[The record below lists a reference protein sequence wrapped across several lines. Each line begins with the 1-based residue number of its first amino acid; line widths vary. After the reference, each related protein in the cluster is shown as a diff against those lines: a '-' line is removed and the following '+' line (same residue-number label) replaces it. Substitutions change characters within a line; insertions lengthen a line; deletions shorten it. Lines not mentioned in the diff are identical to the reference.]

1 MKKPQWQEERERI
14 QTALTPEEYRSAE
27 ESVLNAHF
35 TQPVIIKSMYQVLEN
50 MGFNKGRILEPS
62 CGVGNFF
69 GLVPQSMSNSTL
81 YGVELDTMSS
91 KIAGYL
97 YPEANIQNT
106 GFERTNYPDG
116 YFDVAIGN
124 VPFGDYRVNDPAY
137 NSHGFLIH
145 DYFIAKTLDKL
156 RPDGVAVF
164 ITTKGTMDK
173 ESSKVREYLFK
184 RADLLGAIRLP
195 NTAFKN
201 AGTKVTADIL
211 FLQKRE
217 KERENPE
224 WISIVNNEDG
234 IRVNSYFAA
243 HPEMVLGTM
252 QEVTGPYGL
261 ETACLEKEGSSL
273 EEQLQAAVSNITGY
287 IPERTQEERAE
298 FRYEIE
304 QMADTLDAS
313 KERIY
318 SYVLSDTGEIYYKN
332 ETGLEQKEVS
342 NTAKTRITGMTAIRD
357 CVRELIRLQMEETED
372 VEAKISA
379 EQVKLDRLYDS
390 YTAKWGL
397 LNSVAN
403 RRAFSEDSS
412 YPLLCSLERLDED
425 GNLAGK
431 ADMFTK
437 RTIRRKEVI
446 THVDTANEALAVS
459 MEEYGKVDIT
469 FMSNLCG
476 KSAEKITEELTG
488 VIFKNPD
495 TQEWETADEYL
506 SGNVREKLRIAEKAA
521 ESEDIYKNNAEALEN
536 VQPKK
541 LDASEIEIRLGT
553 MWIPLEVYDQF
564 MRETFQP
571 SQYIKNII
579 KLRYSEYTGEWNIEG
594 KNVDGSILSTNTYG
608 TKRATAYRLLESSL
622 NLKNIQIFDT
632 YTDEEGKEH
641 RELNKKETILAS
653 QKQDMI
659 KEKFKDWVFKDRERR
674 EMLVSLYNEKFN
686 SIRPRQFDG
695 SHLEF
700 PGMNPEITLKSHQK
714 NAVAHQ
720 LYGNNTLL
728 AHCVGAGKTFEMAA
742 AAMEAKRIGLAHK
755 SLFVVPNH
763 LTEQWGAEFLTLY
776 PAANILVATKKDFQ
790 PANRKRFCARIAT
803 GDYDAVIIGHSQF
816 EKIPLS
822 AERQRAVLESQI
834 DEIEKAIALAKEAQ
848 GENYTVKQMVKSRK
862 NLEVRLE
869 KLNEKK
875 KDDVVTFEELGVDRL
890 FVDESHGFKNLF
902 LYTKMRNV
910 AGVAQSES
918 QKAMDMYNKCRYM
931 DEITGGKGITFATG
945 TPVSNSMTE
954 LYTIQRYLQYDRLQE
969 MNLGMFDSWASIFGE
984 TVTAMEL
991 SPEGNGYRMK
1001 TRFANFFNLP
1011 ELMSVFQE
1019 VADIQ
1024 TSDMLQ
1030 LPVPEAEYENVVLPA
1045 SEEQKEILQS
1055 ISERADRVRNREV
1068 DPSEDNMLK
1077 ITTDGRK
1084 LALDQRLIND
1094 MLPDTANNKVSACAE
1109 RCFKVWQETKEQKSA
1124 QLVFCDTS
1132 TPKKDGSFNVY
1143 DALEQKLIEK
1153 GVPEEEIA
1161 FIHDANTDR
1170 QKAVLFSKVRS
1181 GQIRFLFG
1189 STSKMGAGTNVQD
1202 RLIALHHLDV
1212 PWRPADIEQQEGR
1225 ILRQG
1230 NKNKKVKIFRY
1241 IVENTFDAYMWQILE
1256 NKQKFISQIMTSK
1269 SPVRSCQDVDAVAL
1283 SYAETKALA
1292 TGNPKIKEKMELDVQ
1307 VTKLKMLK
1315 ANYESNLFRL
1325 QDAIAVE
1332 YPQRIAKYEELTA
1345 AYEADIAHLDTVLSR
1360 PFSIEIQDINY
1371 NDEKAAGEAL
1381 VQACTNMK
1389 KEHTDAANIGTF
1401 KGFKMKA
1408 SYSLFDNSF
1417 YVKLTRESSVSVEI
1431 KKDPVKNI
1439 ERILTALKKMPGQK
1453 AVAEERLE
1461 DARQQFAQA
1470 KEEVQKPFDKEDKL
1484 KYVQNRLTKINAELD
1499 MEPKTEPKLVKKEEL
1514 KKCL

>member
-1 MKKPQWQEERERI
+1 
-14 QTALTPEEYRSAE
+14 
-27 ESVLNAHF
+27 
-35 TQPVIIKSMYQVLEN
+35 
-50 MGFNKGRILEPS
+50 
-62 CGVGNFF
+62 
-69 GLVPQSMSNSTL
+69 
-81 YGVELDTMSS
+81 
-91 KIAGYL
+91 
-97 YPEANIQNT
+97 
-106 GFERTNYPDG
+106 
-116 YFDVAIGN
+116 
-124 VPFGDYRVNDPAY
+124 
-137 NSHGFLIH
+137 
-145 DYFIAKTLDKL
+145 
-156 RPDGVAVF
+156 
-164 ITTKGTMDK
+164 
-173 ESSKVREYLFK
+173 
-184 RADLLGAIRLP
+184 
-195 NTAFKN
+195 
-201 AGTKVTADIL
+201 
-211 FLQKRE
+211 
-217 KERENPE
+217 
-224 WISIVNNEDG
+224 
-234 IRVNSYFAA
+234 
-243 HPEMVLGTM
+243 
-252 QEVTGPYGL
+252 
-261 ETACLEKEGSSL
+261 
-273 EEQLQAAVSNITGY
+273 
-287 IPERTQEERAE
+287 
-298 FRYEIE
+298 
-304 QMADTLDAS
+304 MADTLDAS

-700 PGMNPEITLKSHQK
+700 PGMNPEITLKPHQK

-776 PAANILVATKKDFQ
+776 PAANILVAIKKDFQ
-790 PANRKRFCARIAT
+790 PANRKRFCAEDCR
-803 GDYDAVIIGHSQF
+803 
-816 EKIPLS
+816 L
-822 AERQRAVLESQI
+822 VL
-834 DEIEKAIALAKEAQ
+834 
-848 GENYTVKQMVKSRK
+848 R
-862 NLEVRLE
+862 
-869 KLNEKK
+869 
-875 KDDVVTFEELGVDRL
+875 
-890 FVDESHGFKNLF
+890 
-902 LYTKMRNV
+902 
-910 AGVAQSES
+910 
-918 QKAMDMYNKCRYM
+918 CRHY
-931 DEITGGKGITFATG
+931 
-945 TPVSNSMTE
+945 
-954 LYTIQRYLQYDRLQE
+954 
-969 MNLGMFDSWASIFGE
+969 WA
-984 TVTAMEL
+984 
-991 SPEGNGYRMK
+991 
-1001 TRFANFFNLP
+1001 
-1011 ELMSVFQE
+1011 
-1019 VADIQ
+1019 
-1024 TSDMLQ
+1024 
-1030 LPVPEAEYENVVLPA
+1030 
-1045 SEEQKEILQS
+1045 
-1055 ISERADRVRNREV
+1055 
-1068 DPSEDNMLK
+1068 
-1077 ITTDGRK
+1077 
-1084 LALDQRLIND
+1084 
-1094 MLPDTANNKVSACAE
+1094 
-1109 RCFKVWQETKEQKSA
+1109 
-1124 QLVFCDTS
+1124 
-1132 TPKKDGSFNVY
+1132 
-1143 DALEQKLIEK
+1143 
-1153 GVPEEEIA
+1153 
-1161 FIHDANTDR
+1161 
-1170 QKAVLFSKVRS
+1170 
-1181 GQIRFLFG
+1181 
-1189 STSKMGAGTNVQD
+1189 
-1202 RLIALHHLDV
+1202 
-1212 PWRPADIEQQEGR
+1212 
-1225 ILRQG
+1225 
-1230 NKNKKVKIFRY
+1230 
-1241 IVENTFDAYMWQILE
+1241 
-1256 NKQKFISQIMTSK
+1256 
-1269 SPVRSCQDVDAVAL
+1269 
-1283 SYAETKALA
+1283 
-1292 TGNPKIKEKMELDVQ
+1292 
-1307 VTKLKMLK
+1307 
-1315 ANYESNLFRL
+1315 
-1325 QDAIAVE
+1325 
-1332 YPQRIAKYEELTA
+1332 
-1345 AYEADIAHLDTVLSR
+1345 
-1360 PFSIEIQDINY
+1360 FSI
-1371 NDEKAAGEAL
+1371 
-1381 VQACTNMK
+1381 
-1389 KEHTDAANIGTF
+1389 
-1401 KGFKMKA
+1401 
-1408 SYSLFDNSF
+1408 
-1417 YVKLTRESSVSVEI
+1417 
-1431 KKDPVKNI
+1431 
-1439 ERILTALKKMPGQK
+1439 
-1453 AVAEERLE
+1453 
-1461 DARQQFAQA
+1461 
-1470 KEEVQKPFDKEDKL
+1470 
-1484 KYVQNRLTKINAELD
+1484 
-1499 MEPKTEPKLVKKEEL
+1499 
-1514 KKCL
+1514 

>member
-1 MKKPQWQEERERI
+1 M
-14 QTALTPEEYRSAE
+14 
-27 ESVLNAHF
+27 
-35 TQPVIIKSMYQVLEN
+35 
-50 MGFNKGRILEPS
+50 
-62 CGVGNFF
+62 
-69 GLVPQSMSNSTL
+69 
-81 YGVELDTMSS
+81 
-91 KIAGYL
+91 
-97 YPEANIQNT
+97 
-106 GFERTNYPDG
+106 
-116 YFDVAIGN
+116 
-124 VPFGDYRVNDPAY
+124 
-137 NSHGFLIH
+137 
-145 DYFIAKTLDKL
+145 
-156 RPDGVAVF
+156 
-164 ITTKGTMDK
+164 
-173 ESSKVREYLFK
+173 
-184 RADLLGAIRLP
+184 
-195 NTAFKN
+195 
-201 AGTKVTADIL
+201 
-211 FLQKRE
+211 
-217 KERENPE
+217 
-224 WISIVNNEDG
+224 NNEDG

-261 ETACLEKEGSSL
+261 ETACIEKEGSSL

-304 QMADTLDAS
+304 QMSDTLDAS

-700 PGMNPEITLKSHQK
+700 PGMNPEITLKPHQK

-862 NLEVRLE
+862 N
-869 KLNEKK
+869 
-875 KDDVVTFEELGVDRL
+875 
-890 FVDESHGFKNLF
+890 
-902 LYTKMRNV
+902 
-910 AGVAQSES
+910 
-918 QKAMDMYNKCRYM
+918 
-931 DEITGGKGITFATG
+931 
-945 TPVSNSMTE
+945 
-954 LYTIQRYLQYDRLQE
+954 
-969 MNLGMFDSWASIFGE
+969 
-984 TVTAMEL
+984 
-991 SPEGNGYRMK
+991 
-1001 TRFANFFNLP
+1001 
-1011 ELMSVFQE
+1011 
-1019 VADIQ
+1019 
-1024 TSDMLQ
+1024 
-1030 LPVPEAEYENVVLPA
+1030 
-1045 SEEQKEILQS
+1045 
-1055 ISERADRVRNREV
+1055 
-1068 DPSEDNMLK
+1068 
-1077 ITTDGRK
+1077 
-1084 LALDQRLIND
+1084 
-1094 MLPDTANNKVSACAE
+1094 
-1109 RCFKVWQETKEQKSA
+1109 
-1124 QLVFCDTS
+1124 
-1132 TPKKDGSFNVY
+1132 
-1143 DALEQKLIEK
+1143 
-1153 GVPEEEIA
+1153 
-1161 FIHDANTDR
+1161 
-1170 QKAVLFSKVRS
+1170 
-1181 GQIRFLFG
+1181 
-1189 STSKMGAGTNVQD
+1189 
-1202 RLIALHHLDV
+1202 
-1212 PWRPADIEQQEGR
+1212 
-1225 ILRQG
+1225 
-1230 NKNKKVKIFRY
+1230 
-1241 IVENTFDAYMWQILE
+1241 
-1256 NKQKFISQIMTSK
+1256 
-1269 SPVRSCQDVDAVAL
+1269 
-1283 SYAETKALA
+1283 
-1292 TGNPKIKEKMELDVQ
+1292 
-1307 VTKLKMLK
+1307 
-1315 ANYESNLFRL
+1315 
-1325 QDAIAVE
+1325 
-1332 YPQRIAKYEELTA
+1332 
-1345 AYEADIAHLDTVLSR
+1345 
-1360 PFSIEIQDINY
+1360 
-1371 NDEKAAGEAL
+1371 
-1381 VQACTNMK
+1381 
-1389 KEHTDAANIGTF
+1389 
-1401 KGFKMKA
+1401 
-1408 SYSLFDNSF
+1408 
-1417 YVKLTRESSVSVEI
+1417 
-1431 KKDPVKNI
+1431 
-1439 ERILTALKKMPGQK
+1439 
-1453 AVAEERLE
+1453 
-1461 DARQQFAQA
+1461 
-1470 KEEVQKPFDKEDKL
+1470 
-1484 KYVQNRLTKINAELD
+1484 
-1499 MEPKTEPKLVKKEEL
+1499 
-1514 KKCL
+1514 

>member
-81 YGVELDTMSS
+81 YGIELDTMSS

-137 NSHGFLIH
+137 NSHGILIH

-261 ETACLEKEGSSL
+261 ETACIEKEGSSL

-553 MWIPLEVYDQF
+553 MWIP
-564 MRETFQP
+564 
-571 SQYIKNII
+571 I
-579 KLRYSEYTGEWNIEG
+579 
-594 KNVDGSILSTNTYG
+594 GS
-608 TKRATAYRLLESSL
+608 
-622 NLKNIQIFDT
+622 
-632 YTDEEGKEH
+632 
-641 RELNKKETILAS
+641 
-653 QKQDMI
+653 
-659 KEKFKDWVFKDRERR
+659 V
-674 EMLVSLYNEKFN
+674 
-686 SIRPRQFDG
+686 
-695 SHLEF
+695 
-700 PGMNPEITLKSHQK
+700 
-714 NAVAHQ
+714 
-720 LYGNNTLL
+720 
-728 AHCVGAGKTFEMAA
+728 
-742 AAMEAKRIGLAHK
+742 
-755 SLFVVPNH
+755 
-763 LTEQWGAEFLTLY
+763 
-776 PAANILVATKKDFQ
+776 
-790 PANRKRFCARIAT
+790 
-803 GDYDAVIIGHSQF
+803 
-816 EKIPLS
+816 
-822 AERQRAVLESQI
+822 
-834 DEIEKAIALAKEAQ
+834 
-848 GENYTVKQMVKSRK
+848 
-862 NLEVRLE
+862 
-869 KLNEKK
+869 
-875 KDDVVTFEELGVDRL
+875 
-890 FVDESHGFKNLF
+890 
-902 LYTKMRNV
+902 
-910 AGVAQSES
+910 
-918 QKAMDMYNKCRYM
+918 
-931 DEITGGKGITFATG
+931 
-945 TPVSNSMTE
+945 
-954 LYTIQRYLQYDRLQE
+954 
-969 MNLGMFDSWASIFGE
+969 
-984 TVTAMEL
+984 
-991 SPEGNGYRMK
+991 
-1001 TRFANFFNLP
+1001 
-1011 ELMSVFQE
+1011 
-1019 VADIQ
+1019 
-1024 TSDMLQ
+1024 
-1030 LPVPEAEYENVVLPA
+1030 
-1045 SEEQKEILQS
+1045 
-1055 ISERADRVRNREV
+1055 
-1068 DPSEDNMLK
+1068 
-1077 ITTDGRK
+1077 
-1084 LALDQRLIND
+1084 
-1094 MLPDTANNKVSACAE
+1094 
-1109 RCFKVWQETKEQKSA
+1109 
-1124 QLVFCDTS
+1124 
-1132 TPKKDGSFNVY
+1132 
-1143 DALEQKLIEK
+1143 
-1153 GVPEEEIA
+1153 
-1161 FIHDANTDR
+1161 
-1170 QKAVLFSKVRS
+1170 
-1181 GQIRFLFG
+1181 
-1189 STSKMGAGTNVQD
+1189 
-1202 RLIALHHLDV
+1202 
-1212 PWRPADIEQQEGR
+1212 
-1225 ILRQG
+1225 
-1230 NKNKKVKIFRY
+1230 
-1241 IVENTFDAYMWQILE
+1241 
-1256 NKQKFISQIMTSK
+1256 
-1269 SPVRSCQDVDAVAL
+1269 
-1283 SYAETKALA
+1283 
-1292 TGNPKIKEKMELDVQ
+1292 
-1307 VTKLKMLK
+1307 
-1315 ANYESNLFRL
+1315 
-1325 QDAIAVE
+1325 
-1332 YPQRIAKYEELTA
+1332 
-1345 AYEADIAHLDTVLSR
+1345 
-1360 PFSIEIQDINY
+1360 
-1371 NDEKAAGEAL
+1371 
-1381 VQACTNMK
+1381 
-1389 KEHTDAANIGTF
+1389 
-1401 KGFKMKA
+1401 
-1408 SYSLFDNSF
+1408 
-1417 YVKLTRESSVSVEI
+1417 
-1431 KKDPVKNI
+1431 
-1439 ERILTALKKMPGQK
+1439 
-1453 AVAEERLE
+1453 
-1461 DARQQFAQA
+1461 
-1470 KEEVQKPFDKEDKL
+1470 
-1484 KYVQNRLTKINAELD
+1484 
-1499 MEPKTEPKLVKKEEL
+1499 
-1514 KKCL
+1514 